1 MAVRRRYYYWLV
13 KAYLKKWRAV
23 IFTSVLAGIV
33 GFFLFFGILQLYIQP
48 LLSKQTQVIGYEGV
62 VTPATIPEAILGD
75 ISYGLTRVDE
85 NGRIVPAASESW
97 EIREDGKQYI
107 FHLKKGLKFHNG
119 NELTADNVP
128 LEFKEAKV
136 KKIDTYTVVYELDEA
151 YAPFLSAVSRPLL
164 LDNFEGLGEY
174 RFSDVGINGGFIR
187 ELELVSVK
195 DKRNKKKIIFYPSQ
209 DALKTAFLLGDVD
222 RVVGVKDTTF
232 HSSDL
237 ATWKGVNVEKNTD
250 YTSLV
255 TLFYN
260 TQDETLSDKKARL
273 ALHNA
278 LPMEFA
284 QGKRTFGSIPEHSV
298 FFSQTINYGIIDEEL
313 ARTYLEGSAIDTEK
327 TILKLSTTKEYED
340 LAHTIQASWK
350 AVGIKSEI
358 EIVNKIPDTFQIFLY
373 PFTMKSDP
381 DQYALWHSSQ
391 ASNISRYKNLRIDKL
406 LEDGRSVVDTQKRLD
421 LYADFQKY
429 LLDDAPASFLY
440 YPTVYTLTR

>member
-23 IFTSVLAGIV
+23 ILTSILAGIV

-48 LLSKQTQVIGYEGV
+48 LISKQTQVIGYEGV
-62 VTPATIPEAILGD
+62 VTPASIPEAILND
-75 ISYGLTRVDE
+75 ISYGLTRIDE
-85 NGRIVPAASESW
+85 NGKILPAASESW
-97 EIREDGKQYI
+97 EIRNNGKQYI
-107 FHLKKGLKFHNG
+107 FHLKKGLRFHNG
-119 NELTADNVP
+119 DELTADNVP
-128 LEFKEAKV
+128 LEFKEATV
-136 KKIDTYTVVYELDEA
+136 KKIDKYTVVYELDEA
-151 YAPFLSAVSRPLL
+151 YAPFLSAVAKPLL
-164 LDNFEGLGEY
+164 LDNFDGLGDY
-174 RFSDVGINGGFIR
+174 RFADVGINGGFIR

-195 DKRNKKKIIFYPSQ
+195 DKRNKKKILFYPSQ

-222 RVVGVKDTTF
+222 IIVGVKDTIF
-232 HSSDL
+232 KSSDL
-237 ATWKGVNVEKNTD
+237 TTWKGVNVEKDTD

-284 QGKRTFGSIPEHSV
+284 YGERTFGSIPEHSV
-298 FFSQTINYGIIDEEL
+298 FFSRTINYGIIDEEL
-313 ARTYLEGSAIDTEK
+313 ARTYLEGSAIETDK
-327 TILKLSTTKEYED
+327 TVLAISTTKEYEE
-340 LAHTIQASWK
+340 LAKIIQDAWLK
-350 AVGIKSEI
+350 IGVKSKI
-358 EIVNKIPDTFQIFLY
+358 EIVNRVPDTFQIFLY
-373 PFTMKSDP
+373 PFTVKSDP

-391 ASNISRYKNLRIDKL
+391 GSNISRYKNLRIDKL
-406 LEDGRSVVDTQKRLD
+406 LEDGRSIVDIQKRFD
-421 LYADFQKY
+421 VYADFQKY